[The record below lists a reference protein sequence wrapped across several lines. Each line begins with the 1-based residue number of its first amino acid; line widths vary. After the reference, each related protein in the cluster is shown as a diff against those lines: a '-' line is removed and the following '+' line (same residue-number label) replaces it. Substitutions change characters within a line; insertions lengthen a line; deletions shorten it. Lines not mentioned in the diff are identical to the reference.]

1 MSALGQTQTYA
12 VQQPMSALPPIATL
26 IAQFGLSALPLK
38 ADIVD
43 RLEKSASCHEQ
54 TFTVIQSTS
63 LGKR

>member
-1 MSALGQTQTYA
+1 MFVNRKFGLNNGFKGMSALGQKQTRA
-12 VQQPMSALPPIATL
+12 VQTAT
-26 IAQFGLSALPLK
+26 SALPLK

-43 RLEKSASCHEQ
+43 RLEKSASCHGQ